1 MGLNRSQNHALQQLI
16 DERATELE
24 EKIRETLPRPADE
37 TTLDRTGMAQDQVDD
52 ATTSAE
58 EHLNHTL
65 HEHYVHE
72 MRQIGAAR
80 ERAAKG
86 MLDLCEDC
94 GSDIGYERLRAQPSA
109 VRCVGCQEVHER
121 RLATLRR

>member
-1 MGLNRSQNHALQQLI
+1 MGLDRSQNLALKQLI
-16 DERATELE
+16 DERATDLE
-24 EKIRETLPRPADE
+24 EKIRDTLPLPVDD
-37 TTLDRTGMAQDQVDD
+37 TTLARTGMAQDQVDD
-52 ATTSAE
+52 ATTSAQ

-65 HEHYVHE
+65 HEHYLHE

-80 ERAAKG
+80 VRAAKG
-86 MLDLCEDC
+86 MTGLCEDC
-94 GSDIGYERLRAQPSA
+94 GSEIGYERLRAQPFA